1 MLFRSGFKELE
12 NMQFSILSN
21 AAKHLKRGGIL
32 VYSTCTVRNGENI
45 GIVEKFLKENAD
57 FSLDSLSGLLGE
69 KFENGKELKN
79 GFLQLY
85 PEIDLTDGFFIA
97 RMKRN

>member
-1 MLFRSGFKELE
+1 M
-12 NMQFSILSN
+12 
-21 AAKHLKRGGIL
+21 
-32 VYSTCTVRNGENI
+32 RNGENI

-69 KFENGKELKN
+69 KFENGKELKK